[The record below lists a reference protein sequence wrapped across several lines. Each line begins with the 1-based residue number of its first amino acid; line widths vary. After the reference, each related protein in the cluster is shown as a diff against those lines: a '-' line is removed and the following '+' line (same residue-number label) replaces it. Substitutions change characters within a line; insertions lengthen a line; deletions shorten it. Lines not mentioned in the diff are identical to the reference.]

1 MVGPLGALPA
11 GPAAATTV
19 VEEDVDDGPPGE
31 RCRLIQ
37 QRPPPRLKRTLMTGP
52 WRVMSAGLTAST
64 IEVEEDVDGGPPD
77 GDPRALTI
85 NIKKH
90 RRQAL

>member
-19 VEEDVDDGPPGE
+19 VEDVDDGPPGE

-85 NIKKH
+85 NIK
-90 RRQAL
+90 